1 MGGFFISVIE
11 LNRLVN
17 TDAMPAVIDVRKRA
31 AFETATAMLPT
42 ARWRDHAEV
51 DRWMAELDR
60 AAPVVL
66 YCVHGLEV
74 SQGAAAEL
82 RRRGYDARVLTG
94 GIEAWREAGAPLVAR
109 SARAAGP
116 AE

>member
-1 MGGFFISVIE
+1 MGGFFISVVE
-11 LNRLVN
+11 LNRLVD

-60 AAPVVL
+60 AEPVVL
-66 YCVHGLEV
+66 YCVHGHEV

-82 RRRGYDARVLTG
+82 RRRGFDARVLSG
-94 GIEAWREAGAPLVAR
+94 GIEAWRDAGAPLVGR
-109 SARAAGP
+109 SESAAGH
-116 AE
+116 AV